1 MRHPIVPTPPAPNR
15 LCEKLTLERP
25 VTLPP
30 PVYRPTPPPIAARV
44 SPLAST
50 GAPGAGRTRA
60 RASCPPSPANRP
72 GHCAMQ
78 QRPQLLPALPEG
90 ANKTAALP
98 PDVRKGSAF
107 PYLLLRTKGF
117 GLGGWPESRRLS
129 AHQAAQPQWPTDH
142 RHISTWAAG
151 LPFPPFS
158 GVILA
163 RMASSQLK
171 YYPNLNPSAAV
182 PVEPDEIFRLRP
194 FNSHYRLGRG
204 KEHGQY
210 VPNMKYIFV
219 RTSDGE
225 TLLHPRHRHPAI
237 AAGKPVLYAGEA
249 YFNNGTL
256 EWWSNGSGNY
266 RPDAAHAEQAELPME
281 RFYSFDQILK
291 GVHKEAGG
299 SPSRRS
305 SSQNAVSGQ
314 LG

>member
-1 MRHPIVPTPPAPNR
+1 MAQFATAPLRAAGFKPRSAPVPNYACGR
-15 LCEKLTLERP
+15 AMVQRAIM
-25 VTLPP
+25 LPP
-30 PVYRPTPPPIAARV
+30 PAYRPSPPATSARV
-44 SPLAST
+44 RRLAS
-50 GAPGAGRTRA
+50 PGVAATA
-60 RASCPPSPANRP
+60 WTQTQASYPPTPANRP
-72 GHCAMQ
+72 ARCAMEH
-78 QRPQLLPALPEG
+78 PQPFSQPGLIQGGVP
-90 ANKTAALP
+90 TA
-98 PDVRKGSAF
+98 
-107 PYLLLRTKGF
+107 
-117 GLGGWPESRRLS
+117 
-129 AHQAAQPQWPTDH
+129 H
-142 RHISTWAAG
+142 RGISTWVAG
-151 LPFPPFS
+151 RSYLPTS

-182 PVEPDEIFRLRP
+182 PVDPEEIFRLRP

-291 GVHKEAGG
+291 GSHKQPKGTNTRPTVSQWENELGAAQ
-299 SPSRRS
+299 SR
-305 SSQNAVSGQ
+305 SQ
-314 LG
+314 